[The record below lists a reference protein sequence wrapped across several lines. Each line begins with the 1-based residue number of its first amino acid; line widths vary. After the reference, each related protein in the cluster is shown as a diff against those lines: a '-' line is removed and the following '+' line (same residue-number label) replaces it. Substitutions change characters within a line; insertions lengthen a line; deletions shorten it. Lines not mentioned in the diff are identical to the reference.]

1 MDRKGIL
8 IILIVIA
15 GAFSYNHFVTAPKQK
30 EWVEHQKKEKERQDA
45 EKKLKDDQA
54 AAIAA
59 AAAAQPV
66 TVALRLQFPAGAS
79 PEEMNRVKEP
89 VEKAMEG
96 LENLSGKSSE
106 IAGEVLTIK
115 LEFKPGTDGAKA
127 LEAAKAKSP
136 VVESA
141 APGAKLLGMELFKPA
156 TPVVSAAPVLE
167 RPAVPAVPVD
177 TTPVKTERMASEP
190 GTVEY
195 EFTEEGG
202 GISRVTLKEHV
213 LDKKKGTNVVINEFG
228 KIPIGTLTEALGAV
242 TETKP
247 GEPAGKE
254 AQLKYRWKM
263 TSDPA
268 ERTVTFERLD
278 PIYNIKVTKKFSL
291 PRKSAERKDS
301 LRNDY
306 LVKLDVTCE
315 NVGAGPIKTPAWY
328 LHLGGAAPV
337 TLNDQNIYQGVDW
350 WREGSNHF
358 QMVDWTTQSGWIF
371 KTPAKTHYQVD
382 SDLIRWAAVTSQ
394 YFTTMVTI
402 LGAEEKTDDERRRLL
417 GTSVWAKHRDISLE
431 EWKAKG
437 HQANGGAPVIH
448 HVDVALAQPDITL
461 LKPGEAGSTVTRS
474 YQIYAGPREYRRLR
488 LLDHKESDVLDY
500 GTFLGI
506 PTGPFSR
513 LLLNSMNGLYNLVGH
528 YALAIVLL
536 TLIVKGILWPLQSKA
551 NNSMKKMSALQ
562 PQLKEL
568 QEKYKGDPQK
578 FQQEMAKMWRKAGVN
593 PLSGCWP
600 ILIQIPIFIG
610 FYNMLGKAVELRYQ
624 GFWWV
629 NDLSAPDTI
638 GHLVGLPINPLP
650 LLMAGTMFLQM
661 KLAPQGGDPMQ
672 RKIFMFMPLIFV
684 LLCYNFASALALYW
698 TVQNIISIVQLWVN
712 RKMEAKRAQPMLVK

>member
-15 GAFSYNHFVTAPKQK
+15 GAFSYNYFITAPKQK
-30 EWVEHQKKEKERQDA
+30 QWVEYQKKEKERLDA
-45 EKKLKDDQA
+45 EQKLKDEQA
-54 AAIAA
+54 KAA
-59 AAAAQPV
+59 AAAAAANAPV
-66 TVALRLQFPAGAS
+66 VVSIQVQSVGAT
-79 PEEMNRVKEP
+79 PETLKEKVGAP
-89 VEKAMEG
+89 LEKAVEG
-96 LENLSGKSSE
+96 LENLTAKTSE
-106 IAGEVLTIK
+106 VAADIVTLKAT
-115 LEFKPGTDGAKA
+115 FKPGTDAAKA
-127 LEAAKAKSP
+127 VEQLKAKCAEIQPALPPEARLLGVEAAKPPAP
-136 VVESA
+136 VVTA
-141 APGAKLLGMELFKPA
+141 APPVAP
-156 TPVVSAAPVLE
+156 TPVVPVE
-167 RPAVPAVPVD
+167 
-177 TTPVKTERMASEP
+177 TTPAKTERMASEP

-202 GISRVTLKEHV
+202 GISSITLKDH
-213 LDKKKGTNVVINEFG
+213 LMDKKKGRNVVLNEFG
-228 KIPIGTLTEALGAV
+228 KIPIGTITEALGAV

-263 TSDPA
+263 TSDEA
-268 ERTVTFERLD
+268 ARTVTFERVD
-278 PIYNIKVTKKFSL
+278 TVYNIKITKKFSL
-291 PRKSAERKDS
+291 PRKSAERKDQ

-306 LVKLDVTCE
+306 VVKLDITCE

-358 QMVDWTTQSGWIF
+358 QMVDWTKESGWIF
-371 KTPAKTHYQVD
+371 KTPAKTHYQAD

-402 LGAEEKTDDERRRLL
+402 LGAEEKTDEERRRLL
-417 GTSVWAKHRDISLE
+417 GTSVWAKHHDISLE

-437 HQANGGAPVIH
+437 HITNGGVPVIH

-461 LKPGEAGSTVTRS
+461 LKPGEPGSTVTRS

-578 FQQEMAKMWRKAGVN
+578 FQQEMAKMWKKAGVN

-629 NDLSAPDTI
+629 NDLSAPDTVGDI
-638 GHLVGLPINPLP
+638 FGLPINPLP

-661 KLAPQGGDPMQ
+661 KLAPQGGDPTQ

-698 TVQNIISIVQLWVN
+698 TVQNIISIVQLYVN
-712 RKMEAKRAQPMLVK
+712 RKVEARRAQPMLVK